1 MPTYD
6 RIQVKSRLATMVSN
20 LKLKLRSGELDK
32 MADEAIANPAFAE
45 VVMKV
50 DPNNA
55 QALAY
60 IRKGLKRMGF
70 IESDMDEKTTSSMC
84 SKCHTWTSHVINPD
98 GTMTCKSCGSVKEKP
113 SYLTQCEDLID
124 RVLAGASVDEVVDEL
139 ILGVQTPPPD
149 IRKRKTKMGGGINP
163 ESNKATYYP
172 GEPGQSW
179 FET

>member
-6 RIQVKSRLATMVSN
+6 RLQIKSRLATMVSN
-20 LKLKLRSGELDK
+20 LKLKMRSGELDK
-32 MADEAIANPAFAE
+32 MADEAMTNPAFAE

-70 IESDMDEKTTSSMC
+70 IES
-84 SKCHTWTSHVINPD
+84 
-98 GTMTCKSCGSVKEKP
+98 
-113 SYLTQCEDLID
+113 EDLID
-124 RVLAGASVDEVVDEL
+124 QVLSGTAVDEVVGEL

-149 IRKRKTKMGGGINP
+149 IRRRKTKMGGGVNP
-163 ESNKATYYP
+163 ESNKSSYYP
-172 GEPGQSW
+172 GEPGSQGW